1 MDLTRRPTEHERDR
15 FYNGLFSLPKLV
27 ARSSFTPFK
36 YGWDDWSSPT
46 KTLAVV
52 DEHAIVSQ
60 WNDEPSPLRN
70 QILGILAREKVNWQ
84 AIDIVRIG
92 YVGEEMPVIVSI
104 SVLPDTLSW
113 EMGNQVAFHCRN
125 ALVEHGLDDVHCE
138 IKESMLV
145 NLASS
150 PAVLQQDSHQHR
162 PFLRSYMYE
171 LADQLGTSIASLDQ
185 PYREGT
191 KGIYLRR
198 AGGEPDEV
206 FALTCRHV
214 CYDESETGCLL
225 PREKSLPGKSV
236 IQLSERTRKAL
247 VADLEDLKY
256 QSVKVLRGEGKAEG
270 ESHDD
275 KIITEC
281 QRNVNEI
288 SAVLQHFTLREAL
301 EARVLGDVAYAS
313 EYAVGSSGHLSD
325 WCLIRLRAD
334 SHERRLSELSN
345 RVYIDGRELESHFGA
360 LVLCIKDLDHD
371 GTLHIQG
378 IVAASEFQKPTR
390 SCRIVGMSGR
400 TSGVTFGEVNQVK
413 SVVRRVAHDGTPLIS
428 REFGVVAERM
438 QKYDHFAG
446 KGDSGACV
454 FDLKGRVVGMVSGGI
469 KREEVLNED
478 HDYIHNLPADV
489 TYFTPMESILAD
501 MEACGLSMEIV

>member
-1 MDLTRRPTEHERDR
+1 MDLTRRPTEHERDW
-15 FYNGLFSLPKLV
+15 FYNGLFSHPKLV
-27 ARSSFTPFK
+27 ARSSFTPFE
-36 YGWDDWSSPT
+36 YGWDDWSSPK

-52 DEHAIVSQ
+52 GEHAIVSQ
-60 WNDEPSPLRN
+60 WNDEPSSLRN

-84 AIDIVRIG
+84 AIDILRIG

-104 SVLPDTLSW
+104 SVLADTLTW

-125 ALVEHGLDDVHCE
+125 ALVEHGFDDVHCE
-138 IKESMLV
+138 IKESTLV
-145 NLASS
+145 NLAST

-162 PFLRSYMYE
+162 PFLRPYMYQ

-185 PYREGT
+185 PHREGT

-198 AGGEPDEV
+198 TGGDPDEV

-214 CYDESETGCLL
+214 CYEESETGCLL
-225 PREKSLPGKSV
+225 PREKSLPRKSV
-236 IQLSERTRKAL
+236 IQLPQRTRKAL

-256 QSVKVLRGEGKAEG
+256 QSAKVLRGDGKATG
-270 ESHDD
+270 ESYDD

-281 QRNVNEI
+281 QQNVNEI

-301 EARVLGDVAYAS
+301 EARILGDVTYAS
-313 EYAVGSSGHLSD
+313 EYAVGSSGLLSD

-345 RVYIDGRELESHFGA
+345 RVYIDGKELERLFGA
-360 LVLCIKDLDHD
+360 ILVLIKDLDHD

-378 IVAASEFQKPTR
+378 IVAASKLQNPTR
-390 SCRIVGMSGR
+390 FRRTVGMSGR
-400 TSGVTFGEVNQVK
+400 TSGVTFGEVNQAK
-413 SVVRRVAHDGTPLIS
+413 SVVRRVSHDGTPLIS
-428 REFGVVAERM
+428 REVGVVAEERP
-438 QKYDHFAG
+438 KCDPFAR

-454 FDLKGRVVGMVSGGI
+454 FDLEGRAVGMVSGGI
-469 KREEVLNED
+469 KREKVLKED
-478 HDYIHNLPADV
+478 HDYIHDLPADV

-501 MEACGLSMEIV
+501 MKACGLSMEIV